1 MRSSGAALPYEP
13 PARSERVLTVGDVI
27 PEFRL
32 PALAATVG
40 NAWEFDSA
48 WVRGRWV
55 ALLYWP
61 KYSGLESPE
70 DVTELARLGPAFAE
84 RDTQVVMR
92 FRLVGRE
99 LSIDTLELYL
109 ETKGVLV
116 STSPKPFNPFGL

>member
-1 MRSSGAALPYEP
+1 MRASVAAVPDDLQE
-13 PARSERVLTVGDVI
+13 RSERVLTVGDAI

-61 KYSGLESPE
+61 RHCRLESPE
-70 DVTELARLGPAFAE
+70 DVAELARLSPAFTE
-84 RDTQVVMR
+84 RDTQ
-92 FRLVGRE
+92 FLLACAAIDPEGRARP
-99 LSIDTLELYL
+99 TQR
-109 ETKGVLV
+109 
-116 STSPKPFNPFGL
+116 

>member
-1 MRSSGAALPYEP
+1 MHTNGAAVHYDPQ
-13 PARSERVLTVGDVI
+13 ARSERVLTVGDVI

-61 KYSGLESPE
+61 RHSCLESPE
-70 DVTELARLGPAFAE
+70 DVAELVRLSPAFAE
-84 RDTQVVMR
+84 RDTPLGGKGATAFGV
-92 FRLVGRE
+92 RLLIEWLRR
-99 LSIDTLELYL
+99 LAA
-109 ETKGVLV
+109 
-116 STSPKPFNPFGL
+116 